1 MNLTSS
7 LNISENG
14 QEMIVRDTFATLADR
29 VMPGSSNIDTS
40 TFSPEIPVVNIR
52 ADLSELFSDGM
63 PLARTVTA
71 FRNDGLYLER
81 NPGQRMPV
89 TPIVD
94 FTIVNMEVANLTNTI
109 NSTFTV
115 SSSQLCFMSLFLKNK
130 KKHSFCLVYI

>member
-7 LNISENG
+7 LNVSEDG
-14 QEMIVRDTFATLADR
+14 QEMIIRDTFATLADR

-40 TFSPEIPVVNIR
+40 TFSPNNILPVNIR
-52 ADLSELFSDGM
+52 ADLSELFRDGM

-71 FRNDGLYLER
+71 FQNDGLYLER

-94 FTIVNMEVANLTNTI
+94 FTVVNMEVVNLTNTI

-115 SSSQLCFMSLFLKNK
+115 SSSQLCFIMSLFLKNK
-130 KKHSFCLVYI
+130 INIHFV